1 VLSKCANPAC
11 SARLHYLR
19 AGKIFKVETSTVS
32 SEKGS
37 TTRRI
42 EHFWLCENC
51 AQTLTV
57 VMENGAATTRP
68 LRGQLAKSASQEKS
82 ERKWDVA

>member
-1 VLSKCANPAC
+1 
-11 SARLHYLR
+11 
-19 AGKIFKVETSTVS
+19 
-32 SEKGS
+32 
-37 TTRRI
+37 
-42 EHFWLCENC
+42 
-51 AQTLTV
+51 V